1 MQIVDALPVHAPGIA
16 AIYNN
21 AVAHTTAV
29 WNEQLVDADNR
40 AAWLADRQAAGFP
53 VLVAVGSA
61 DGAGS
66 ADGDGTSG
74 AADGP
79 AGTCEVLGYATY
91 GPWRAFD
98 GYRHT
103 VEHSVY
109 VRGDQ
114 RGRGLG
120 RTLMEALL
128 QRAATQGIHVM
139 VAGIEAGNTGSLIL
153 HEKLGFEKVGHLP
166 QVGTKFGQWL
176 DLVFLQKTLDQRE
189 VPPGR

>member
-1 MQIVDALPVHAPGIA
+1 M
-16 AIYNN
+16 
-21 AVAHTTAV
+21 
-29 WNEQLVDADNR
+29 
-40 AAWLADRQAAGFP
+40 
-53 VLVAVGSA
+53 LVALGSA
-61 DGAGS
+61 DAAET
-66 ADGDGTSG
+66 ADGAARSG
-74 AADGP
+74 PADGP
-79 AGTCEVLGYATY
+79 VGTGEVLGYATY

-98 GYRHT
+98 AYRHT

-128 QRAATQGIHVM
+128 ERAAAQGIHVM
-139 VAGIEAGNTGSLIL
+139 VAGKEAGNTGSLIL
-153 HEKLGFEKVGHLP
+153 HEKLGFEKVGHPP